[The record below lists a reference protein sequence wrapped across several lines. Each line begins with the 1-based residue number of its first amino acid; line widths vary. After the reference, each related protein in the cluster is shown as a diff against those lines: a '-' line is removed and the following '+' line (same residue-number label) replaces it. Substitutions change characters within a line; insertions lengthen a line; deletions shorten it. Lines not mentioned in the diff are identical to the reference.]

1 MKNSDKNVV
10 RIRWI
15 FFHMFITFKRWG
27 LKKNTTFYWNVCI
40 NPEESTV
47 MYLCVRGIVMY
58 LCVRG
63 IEFASFY
70 NFFDQFLEMFRQC
83 DIFVFHFI
91 SLYWNRC
98 HCKYSFW
105 IGMNPIYII
114 GLELSIYSS
123 SSSFDFL
130 LNHYEIM

>member
-1 MKNSDKNVV
+1 MYLCV
-10 RIRWI
+10 RGIVMYLCVRGI
-15 FFHMFITFKRWG
+15 VMYLCVRGIVMYLCVSG
-27 LKKNTTFYWNVCI
+27 I
-40 NPEESTV
+40 V

-98 HCKYSFW
+98 HCKYSF
-105 IGMNPIYII
+105 
-114 GLELSIYSS
+114 
-123 SSSFDFL
+123 
-130 LNHYEIM
+130 